1 MFRIRLSFWLAD
13 RPALRENKYGKRL
26 LRHAT
31 LRRFPILSYLHPRM
45 NKSVVTILQYVF
57 FLGLGILF
65 VWLSVRK
72 INETEWLQIKEAL
85 QRARLWLIIPVSALL
100 LLSHYSRA
108 LRWRILMEPMGYH
121 PSKFNTFAAVMIGY
135 LVNSGVPRLGE
146 VVKCTLL
153 ARYEKVRADR
163 LIGTIVMERAVDVV
177 CLVVAF
183 VAALILQGHI
193 VGDFVSSLFGSFFQN
208 QAGQTSITR
217 ILMYAGSF
225 VALLVVAYLLLKRLG
240 HIDAVG
246 RLRQII
252 NGILHGLMSIRFI
265 RHKGWFLFHTIFI
278 WLMYYAST
286 TIGIYALQETAPLG
300 MGGGLTTLAV
310 GSVAMII
317 TPGGIGAYPLLV
329 SKLVGLY
336 GVDATTYGNALGWLL
351 WTVQTII
358 IIFGG
363 LLLSAL
369 FTYYNKNKKPSEAR
383 ARLSDEDIVP
393 L

>member
-1 MFRIRLSFWLAD
+1 MKK
-13 RPALRENKYGKRL
+13 P
-26 LRHAT
+26 
-31 LRRFPILSYLHPRM
+31 
-45 NKSVVTILQYVF
+45 VVTILQYVF

-72 INETEWLQIKEAL
+72 INESEWLQIKEAL
-85 QRARLWLIIPVSALL
+85 QRARLWLIIPVSAML

-135 LVNSGVPRLGE
+135 LVNAGVPRLGE

-163 LIGTIVMERAVDVV
+163 LVGTIVMERAVDVI
-177 CLVVAF
+177 CLFVAF

-193 VGDFVSSLFGSFFQN
+193 VGDFVSSLFGNFFQN
-208 QAGQTSITR
+208 GAGQTSVGK
-217 ILMYAGSF
+217 ILLYAGGLVTF
-225 VALLVVAYLLLKRLG
+225 LLLLYFLLKRFG

-246 RLRQII
+246 KIREII
-252 NGILHGLMSIRFI
+252 TGVLHGLTSIRFI
-265 RHKGWFLFHTIFI
+265 KHKGWFLFHTVFI
-278 WLMYYAST
+278 WLMYYGST
-286 TIGIYALQETAPLG
+286 TVGIYALQETAPIGL
-300 MGGGLTTLAV
+300 GGGLTTLAV

-336 GVDATTYGNALGWLL
+336 GIDATTFGNALGWLL

-363 LLLSAL
+363 LLFSTL
-369 FTYYNKNKKPSEAR
+369 FSFYNKNKKQSEAR
-383 ARLSDEDIVP
+383 ARLTDEDIVP